1 MEKHI
6 FLNYSF
12 RNDLENSYTIINNQ
26 MSQSLAAAKKR
37 RAAPGSAN
45 DMPPPVQSRQQP
57 SQNASS
63 GLTLPQVIAV
73 IDTRLIKL
81 ENFMNESVSSPT
93 TSNTVNNNVQS
104 IDETILEE
112 YNNRFEI
119 LAEEISNLKDIM
131 LKLQSFTM
139 EVNKTLMEERINV
152 FSELGNSMKSNDV
165 SENVDFASNATDKL
179 SSVNLRNLVKEEFN
193 NKLDS

>member
-1 MEKHI
+1 
-6 FLNYSF
+6 
-12 RNDLENSYTIINNQ
+12 

-37 RAAPGSAN
+37 RAAPGHDVTPSN
-45 DMPPPVQSRQQP
+45 PQSRQVN
-57 SQNASS
+57 QNSTPTS
-63 GLTLPQVIAV
+63 GLTLTQVIAV

-93 TSNTVNNNVQS
+93 TSSNDNNVQS

-165 SENVDFASNATDKL
+165 SENVNFASNATDKL

-193 NKLDS
+193 NHLDS